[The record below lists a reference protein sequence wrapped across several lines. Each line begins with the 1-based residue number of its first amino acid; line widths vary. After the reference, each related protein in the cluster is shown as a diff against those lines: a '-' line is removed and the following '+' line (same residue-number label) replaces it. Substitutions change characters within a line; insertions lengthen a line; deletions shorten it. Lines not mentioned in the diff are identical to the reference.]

1 MFDEAKN
8 KEDSKAD
15 SNVEIQ
21 VGPKIE
27 NPNLELDQAMVT
39 EQNSQE
45 NDMSKLSPTPR
56 KSERENKIKNYKVLN
71 DGRMSAEEEENN
83 PLGQTTINLA
93 TGNPLGP

>member
-1 MFDEAKN
+1 
-8 KEDSKAD
+8 
-15 SNVEIQ
+15 
-21 VGPKIE
+21 
-27 NPNLELDQAMVT
+27 
-39 EQNSQE
+39 
-45 NDMSKLSPTPR
+45 MSKLSPTPR